1 MSFGAPLGAVGAFCS
16 AGSALLKI
24 LSKKFGLKVAN
35 HEKNYPLATAKLGSI
50 NALVSKRLN
59 DDVVTNREF
68 QIINYELENY
78 VELKEDV
85 RSKLKV

>member
-1 MSFGAPLGAVGAFCS
+1 MSVGAPLGAVKAFCS

-24 LSKKFGLKVAN
+24 LSKKLGLKVTN